1 VARQVLALRAF
12 LFKLRSK
19 CVRTLKKQGYA
30 LARLLPRLIKVS
42 LAALAFY
49 ANNIFAA
56 TTGAFTS
63 APGLGTVASSL
74 SSSFSNV
81 AKAIEGG
88 CYIAGMGFA
97 LSSMMK
103 FKQHKENPTQV
114 PIGTPIALLFI
125 AAALVFLPTIFG
137 IANQTLFSGSGQ
149 VGGASGFSS

>member
-1 VARQVLALRAF
+1 MSTIKYYSRLSKWARMVL
-12 LFKLRSK
+12 SSS
-19 CVRTLKKQGYA
+19 
-30 LARLLPRLIKVS
+30 VS
-42 LAALAFY
+42 LFY
-49 ANNIFAA
+49 LYSSYVFAA
-56 TTGAFTS
+56 SNPAGVS
-63 APGLGTVASSL
+63 GVSLGTVAQNL
-74 SSSFSNV
+74 TNSFTDI
-81 AKAIEGG
+81 AKAIEGA

-137 IANQTLFSGSGQ
+137 IANQTLFGGSGQ